1 METMGETMATLPD
14 LRRLTRIAIGYVL
27 VWIAFALFGTS
38 QAYRI
43 SLASGAVAPDWIEI
57 FGNELHSA
65 LLWAMFTP
73 IVVAVGERLSFH
85 AHKWRDTLLL
95 MLGVPLLA
103 SGRLLFGAAVVA
115 LEDGQALELSTLT
128 RTFAGRFHGHVFQ
141 MLAIIAVTR
150 LVCAWNESRR
160 REIHAAELTA
170 TLTRARIDELR
181 RRLQPDFLM
190 QSLQTIGRRIRAG
203 DPSSEALIVGLSD
216 FLRQVLLLARQN
228 RTTLEEQLDLLD
240 RYILFC
246 ELLSGRS
253 IESRYEFD
261 ELLLGADV
269 PLMIVQPLLHEAIDG
284 AHAGP
289 LRITLRGRLEGDVLK
304 LEVEDD
310 AGTSPRTELARVR
323 ERVKHFLA
331 EARFGAETR
340 GVVHTTWIDLPLPAE
355 AAP

>member
-1 METMGETMATLPD
+1 MDETMATRPD

-43 SLASGAVAPDWIEI
+43 GLASGAGAPNWIDI
-57 FGNELHSA
+57 FGDELHSA
-65 LLWAMFTP
+65 LLWALFTP

-85 AHKWRDTLLL
+85 AHKWRDALLL
-95 MLGVPLLA
+95 MLAVPLLA
-103 SGRLLFGAAVVA
+103 SARLLFGAAVVA
-115 LEDGQALELSTLT
+115 LEDGHALELSTVT
-128 RTFAGRFHGHVFQ
+128 RIFASRLHGHVFD

-190 QSLQTIGRRIRAG
+190 HSLQTIGHRIRSG

-261 ELLLGADV
+261 ELLLGAEV

-284 AHAGP
+284 AHVAGP

-310 AGTSPRTELARVR
+310 AGTSPRTELGRVR
-323 ERVKHFLA
+323 ERVKNFLA

-340 GVVHTTWIDLPLPAE
+340 GVVHTTWIDLPLPTE

>member
-1 METMGETMATLPD
+1 MRNVATLPD
-14 LRRLTRIAIGYVL
+14 FRRLTRIAIGYVL
-27 VWIAFALFGTS
+27 VWLAFALFGTS

-43 SLASGAVAPDWIEI
+43 SLASGGGAPNWIEI
-57 FGNELHSA
+57 FGDEVHSA
-65 LLWAMFTP
+65 LLWAVFTP

-85 AHKWRDTLLL
+85 AHKWRDALLL
-95 MLGVPLLA
+95 MLAVPLLA
-103 SGRLLFGAAVVA
+103 SARLFFGAAMVA
-115 LEDGQALELSTLT
+115 LEDGHAVELSMQ
-128 RTFAGRFHGHVFQ
+128 TFAGRFHGHVFD
-141 MLAIIAVTR
+141 MLAIIAITR

-190 QSLQTIGRRIRAG
+190 QSLQTIGHRIRGG

-261 ELLLGADV
+261 EQLLGADV

-289 LRITLRGRLEGDVLK
+289 LRITLRGRREGDVLK

-323 ERVKHFLA
+323 ERVKNFLA

-340 GVVHTTWIDLPLPAE
+340 GVVHRTWIDLPLPAE